1 MPGPLANTGVEPPAT
16 NNSSATAILMVIL
29 CISFLPSGNGL
40 GSCNPFTSKRIA
52 VFREVLEKSL

>member
-1 MPGPLANTGVEPPAT
+1 MPGPLANTVEPPAT

-40 GSCNPFTSKRIA
+40 GCNPFTSKRIA